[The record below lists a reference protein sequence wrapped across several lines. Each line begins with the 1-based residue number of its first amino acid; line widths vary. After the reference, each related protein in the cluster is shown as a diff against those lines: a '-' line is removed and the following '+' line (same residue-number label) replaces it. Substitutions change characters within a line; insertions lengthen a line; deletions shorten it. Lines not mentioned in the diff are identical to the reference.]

1 MQTIVA
7 AFQVE
12 PEADYIATRI
22 LPRDKL
28 CYVVRHDSC
37 THVERGV
44 ACMQS
49 PGYARGIVDDGTVG
63 DAHIASEVVR
73 EAPSPAPGRIARDR
87 AVRDAEAALVR
98 KAAAMLGRI
107 VAEGAVANAH
117 FTFLVVK
124 EASTPPIRLIAAAGA
139 ARDAHLASPVEK
151 PTAMF
156 YRIAAD
162 DTLTH
167 AHFPFFVK

>member
-28 CYVVRHDSC
+28 CYVVRHDGC

-49 PGYARGIVDDGTVG
+49 PGYARGIVDDGTMG
-63 DAHIASEVVR
+63 DAHIASEGVR
-73 EAPSPAPGRIARDR
+73 EDPSPAPDRIYRDR
-87 AVRDAEAALVR
+87 AVRYAEHALVR
-98 KAAAMLGRI
+98 EAAAMRDHI
-107 VAEGAVANAH
+107 V
-117 FTFLVVK
+117 
-124 EASTPPIRLIAAAGA
+124 AAGA
-139 ARDAHLASPVEK
+139 VSNAYSA
-151 PTAMF
+151 F
-156 YRIAAD
+156 
-162 DTLTH
+162 
-167 AHFPFFVK
+167 